1 VALGDLSQ
9 GHPTTTITDDLLPID
24 IQPSPTDP
32 LPFELGPSHSGPNS
46 FYDQTSFE
54 FADSTNDDDHG
65 ATQWAGGIDVF
76 SKTDEIDVQMIE
88 VIEHFQEVPNRASHA
103 VERPNHDYIEAMSPG
118 VRHKPIQT
126 GAFGLCSADRVGVL
140 ADNLVAACLRQ
151 GAQVAK
157 LGLGVL
163 IATGNSGIE
172 HDSLH

>member
-1 VALGDLSQ
+1 MALGDLSQ

-76 SKTDEIDVQMIE
+76 SKTDEIDVQISW
-88 VIEHFQEVPNRASHA
+88 RLGSL
-103 VERPNHDYIEAMSPG
+103 
-118 VRHKPIQT
+118 
-126 GAFGLCSADRVGVL
+126 AFETADRTLWLVL
-140 ADNLVAACLRQ
+140 DMGRHGLIQILELLLSKRLARRDRQ
-151 GAQVAK
+151 
-157 LGLGVL
+157 
-163 IATGNSGIE
+163 
-172 HDSLH
+172 